1 MTDIIATDFQTQEID
16 SPVVDLFELTLPSGS
31 TVYFHPGKD
40 DNLDDLQFKDKSPDS
55 NGNYT
60 VRTYT
65 AIPVALDGME
75 IQADGA
81 TSRPT
86 ISIAN
91 IGTTVLTGD
100 DTLTYND
107 LIGQEV
113 TKRQTLEKYLVGGS
127 AYVATASVPP
137 VELTSVRYKIDRI
150 SSESNIGI
158 VYELAVSYDLEG
170 VQLPRRVVV
179 GKFCSWMYQGYNL
192 YGNGGCNAR
201 LDGNKVYEN
210 SSGVAVTNV
219 IFSDVD
225 NNFFVDANDLDL
237 AQLNNWSSNG
247 VNYTPESYVKNTS
260 STRAW
265 VASFD
270 HTSSSG
276 REPGTAG
283 GASFW
288 KEMREYTNYN
298 ASTTYSKGAL
308 VKHSLSINGKTL
320 VAIFECLIDNSST
333 TPNRTPALDTP
344 YWSRVDLCG
353 KTLDSCKCKFGTH
366 GKDVE
371 IQGRTLPRGDIIAN
385 EGLPF
390 GGFPATG
397 RF

>member
-31 TVYFHPGKD
+31 VVYFHPGKD
-40 DNLDDLQFKDKSPDS
+40 DNLDDLQFKDKDPDS

-65 AIPVALDGME
+65 SIPVALDGME

-137 VELTSVRYKIDRI
+137 VELNSVKYKIDRI
-150 SSESNIGI
+150 ASESNIGI
-158 VYELAVSYDLEG
+158 VFELAVSYDLEG

-179 GKFCSWMYQGYNL
+179 GKFCSWMYQGYTL
-192 YGNGGCNAR
+192 YSNGGCNAR
-201 LDGNKVYEN
+201 IDGNLVYEN
-210 SSGVAVTNV
+210 SAGAAKTNV
-219 IFSDVD
+219 IFSDID
-225 NNFFVDANDLDL
+225 NNFFVKSNDLTISTL
-237 AQLNNWSSNG
+237 SNWSANSKT
-247 VNYTPESYVKNTS
+247 YTPESYVKNTS

-265 VASFD
+265 VATFD
-270 HTSSSG
+270 HISTAS

-283 GASFW
+283 GDTFW
-288 KEMREYTNYN
+288 KEMRVYTDYN
-298 ASTTYSKGAL
+298 ASTTYSKGDL
-308 VKHSLSINGKTL
+308 VKHSLSINGHTL
-320 VAIFECLIDNSST
+320 EAIFECLIDNSST
-333 TPNRTPALDTP
+333 TPNRTPALNTP

-353 KTLDSCKCKFGTH
+353 KTLESCKCKFGTH
-366 GKDVE
+366 GKDQDV
-371 IQGRTLPRGDIIAN
+371 QGRTLPRGDTITR
-385 EGLPF
+385 ESLPF